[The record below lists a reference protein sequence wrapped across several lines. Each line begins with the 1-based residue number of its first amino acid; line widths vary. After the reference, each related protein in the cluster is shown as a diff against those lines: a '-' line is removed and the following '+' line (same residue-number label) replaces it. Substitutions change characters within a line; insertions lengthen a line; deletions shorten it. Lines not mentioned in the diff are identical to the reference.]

1 MKLTSAALCMFMATL
16 PLAAGTGEGAVLDYR
31 YRARLA
37 DQPTWVEGR
46 FRVVTTPALAVQSRV
61 KKPRMGEWRIE
72 PLAAPGAAAP
82 SAGLLV
88 RALGLCYF
96 AGPTD
101 QTAPLDLTQAFGGR
115 RCRLWKVTVPA
126 VVGAYAYLAEVAPG
140 LLALDYFS
148 AVLPAGEVRSLELHL
163 AGVALGA
170 RTVPVEDGT
179 ALLRTLGAWAAQA
192 SGPAAGGTGTEGPE
206 TEDVP

>member
-1 MKLTSAALCMFMATL
+1 MRLSPAALCMFMASL
-16 PLAAGTGEGAVLDYR
+16 PLAAGIREGAVLSYR

-37 DQPTWVEGR
+37 DQPAWVEGR
-46 FRVVTTPALAVQSRV
+46 FRVVTTPALVVHSRV

-72 PLAAPGAAAP
+72 PLAANAP

-96 AGPTD
+96 SGPTD
-101 QTAPLDLTQAFGGR
+101 QAAPLDLAQTFGGR
-115 RCRLWKVTVPA
+115 RCRLWQVKVPPA
-126 VVGAYAYLAEVAPG
+126 VGAYAYLAEVAPG

-148 AVLPAGEVRSLELHL
+148 AVLPAGELRSLEIHL
-163 AGVALGA
+163 ASVVLGA
-170 RTVPVEDGT
+170 GTVPAEDGT

-192 SGPAAGGTGTEGPE
+192 AAGAGTDAPE